1 MLSQIIKSGQ
11 TTISGSALALAMLYA
26 APAAAQNEE
35 EEVGAA
41 PVAVET
47 AEEESDGIVVTGS
60 RIKRSVFTSP
70 APIQIID
77 PETEQLKGT
86 ASISDLI
93 QSNPIAAGSNQITDA
108 ISSNFVTNGGSGAA
122 TISLR
127 GLGAERTLVLLNGR
141 RAGPAGTRGAVA
153 SFDLNVLPQ
162 SIVKSVEIL
171 KDGASSIYGSDAVAG
186 VVNLITK
193 TDTDG
198 FLVDGF
204 YSKPFKSGGETYQAS
219 ATWGKDWGNAHFL
232 TSFDYYKRAELK
244 RRDRKYLNCPEE
256 YIFTPDGTGNG
267 PSATRA
273 DLVDPRTGEFRCAD
287 TLWGHVWLYDYS
299 YIYSY
304 APSNTVAANGRAM
317 PRLQFSYPGDNL
329 GSLIPGLAAAVDPF
343 QLSAPAGFFPTG
355 YDGRSTAVENAFHPF
370 IANASVAP
378 KIERVTAYMEG
389 AIDITD
395 NVELYAELLH
405 NQRESTINSYRQFWQ
420 FGFTSNS
427 TLPSVF
433 FGDPSPGDPFAP
445 GFTGD
450 YLISPT
456 AITDHFGSSQKV
468 EYTRVMAGLRG
479 NFGSLLPSWT
489 WDIYGQHSD
498 SRGRYTQQQIYADS
512 IATQDFRTGSCVGT
526 LTAVRQAPC
535 IDINW
540 TDPQFLAGNL
550 TQAQRDFLFGTDTG
564 RTSYK
569 QSNAELIVT
578 GDLFSWW
585 AGTVAGAFGASI
597 RRDSIDDRPG
607 HITYALRPGQDP
619 NNPAS
624 YTNNAWGVTGSGLTA
639 GHSVTKEIFGELEI
653 PLLKDV
659 PFAQSLTL
667 AAAGRITNVESV
679 RASDGFSATDN
690 GNKTYK
696 LTGNWQVNDWL
707 RFRATY
713 GTSYRA
719 PALFEQ
725 FLSDQTS
732 FLAQRLVDPCI
743 RWAAGVT
750 AGTTSQRVADN
761 CAADGVPGNYAGGTI
776 TATVITGGGI
786 GVLQPETSDALTASV
801 ILTPRLSFLPDT
813 KINLSVDYFKIEV
826 KGEISQLGAGQIVG
840 GCYNSDFFPTDPLC
854 SLFERNKNLTP
865 PVITDPNAI
874 SFVRDSFLNVNSQ
887 NNEGIDVNFGI
898 SHDFGNLGRFDLN
911 GQMTWQLK
919 DTIALFAGTVVDN
932 NGEFG
937 DPKWVGDFSASWSYG
952 DWRLFYGLDVI
963 GKSSNEARYI
973 RNNGSL
979 CNPNAIYGTFCVDL
993 KVPTVFYHSAS
1004 LTKKFKHFQ
1013 ITAGVSNIF
1022 DTHPP
1027 RVSVVAPA
1035 SGSSTFGPSLVAS
1048 QYDLSGRRGFLN
1060 VKTNF

>member
-1 MLSQIIKSGQ
+1 MKIQSLKGHVAFGVSVMALS
-11 TTISGSALALAMLYA
+11 ISGAAFAQE
-26 APAAAQNEE
+26 APAD
-35 EEVGAA
+35 EEVQSISADESAA
-41 PVAVET
+41 T
-47 AEEESDGIVVTGS
+47 ESGEGIVVTGS
-60 RIKRSVFTSP
+60 RIKRSTFNSP
-70 APIQIID
+70 APLQVID
-77 PETEQLKGT
+77 PETEMLKGT
-86 ASISDLI
+86 ASVADLI
-93 QSNPIAAGSNQITDA
+93 QSNPLAAGSNQITDA
-108 ISSNFVTNGGSGAA
+108 ISSNFVTNGGSAAA
-122 TISLR
+122 TVSLR
-127 GLGAERTLVLLNGR
+127 GLGPERTLVLLNGR
-141 RAGPAGTRGAVA
+141 RAGPAGTRGAVS

-162 SIVKSVEIL
+162 SILKSVEVL

-186 VVNLITK
+186 VVNLITR

-204 YSKPFKSGGETYQAS
+204 YSQPFKSGGETYQGSVA
-219 ATWGKDWGNAHFL
+219 WGKDWGNAHFMGA
-232 TSFDYYKRAELK
+232 FDYYKRAELK

-256 YIFTPDGTGNG
+256 YIFSPDGSGNAR
-267 PSATRA
+267 SDTRI
-273 DLVDPRTGEFRCAD
+273 DLTDPRTGEFRCAD

-304 APSNTVAANGRAM
+304 APSNTTAANGQPMR
-317 PRLQFSYPGDNL
+317 RLQFNYTGDNL
-329 GSLIPGLAAAVDPF
+329 GTYIPGLAAAVDPF
-343 QLSAPAGFFPTG
+343 QLRAPAGFFPTG
-355 YDGRSTAVENAFHPF
+355 YDARSSAVENMYHPF
-370 IANASVAP
+370 IGNATVSP
-378 KIERVTAYMEG
+378 KIERISAYFDA
-389 AIDITD
+389 AIDLTD
-395 NVELYAELLH
+395 NIELYAEVLH
-405 NQRESTINSYRQFWQ
+405 NQRKSKQDSYRQFWQ

-427 TLPSVF
+427 TLPGIF
-433 FGDPSPGDPFAP
+433 FGSPDAGDPFAP

-456 AITDHFGSSQKV
+456 AITDHFGSNQKI
-468 EYTRVMAGLRG
+468 EYTRVVGGLRG
-479 NFGSLLPSWT
+479 DFGKLLPTWS
-489 WDIYGQHSD
+489 WDIYAQHSD
-498 SRGRYTQQQIYADS
+498 SRGRYTNEQIYADS
-512 IATQDFRTGSCVGT
+512 IATQDFRTSSCAGT
-526 LTAVRQAPC
+526 LTAVREAQC
-535 IDINW
+535 LDINW

-550 TQAQRDFLFGTDTG
+550 TQAQRDFLFGVETG
-564 RTSYK
+564 RTRYK

-597 RRDSIDDRPG
+597 RRDSINDTPG
-607 HITYALRPGQDP
+607 HITYALTPGSDP
-619 NNPAS
+619 TDPSS

-639 GHSVTKEIFGELEI
+639 GHSITKEIFGELEV

-659 PFAQSLTL
+659 PFAQALTL
-667 AAAGRITNVESV
+667 SAAGRITNVKGV
-679 RASDGFSATDN
+679 RASDGFSDSSK

-713 GTSYRA
+713 GTSFRA

-732 FLAQRLVDPCI
+732 FIAQRQIDPCI
-743 RWAAGVT
+743 RWAAGVA
-750 AGTTSQRVADN
+750 AGTISQRVADN
-761 CAADGVPGNYAGGTI
+761 CAADGIPNNYGGGTI
-776 TATVITGGGI
+776 TATVLTGGGI
-786 GVLQPETSDALTASV
+786 GVLEPETSNALTASA
-801 ILTPRLSFLPDT
+801 IFTPRLSFLPDT
-813 KINLSVDYFKIEV
+813 RINFAVDYFKIKV
-826 KGEISQLGAGQIVG
+826 KGEISQLGAAQIVG

-887 NNEGIDVNFGI
+887 INEGIDVTFDV
-898 SHDFGNLGRFDLN
+898 SHDLGNMGTLDLR

-919 DTIALFAGTVVDN
+919 DKIALFAGTTVDT

-937 DPKWVGDFSASWSYG
+937 EPKWVGDFSLGWTYG

-979 CNPNAIYGTFCVDL
+979 CNPNVVYGNFCVDL

-1004 LTKKFKHFQ
+1004 LTKKFKNFQ

-1022 DTHPP
+1022 DRHPP
-1027 RVSVVAPA
+1027 RVSVIAPA
-1035 SGSSTFGPSLVAS
+1035 SGSSTFGPSLIAS

-1060 VKTNF
+1060 IKSNF

>member
-1 MLSQIIKSGQ
+1 MKIQSLKGHVAFGVSVMALS
-11 TTISGSALALAMLYA
+11 ISGAAFAQE
-26 APAAAQNEE
+26 APAD
-35 EEVGAA
+35 EEVQSISSDEGAA
-41 PVAVET
+41 T
-47 AEEESDGIVVTGS
+47 ESGEGIVVTGS

-86 ASISDLI
+86 ASIADLI

-204 YSKPFKSGGETYQAS
+204 YSQPFKSGGETYQAS

-244 RRDRKYLNCPEE
+244 RGDRKYLNCPEE
-256 YIFTPDGTGNG
+256 YIFTPDGSGNS

-273 DLVDPRTGEFRCAD
+273 DLVDPRTSQFRCAD

-304 APSNTVAANGRAM
+304 APSNTVAANGRAI

-329 GSLIPGLAAAVDPF
+329 GSVIPGLAAAVDPF
-343 QLSAPAGFFPTG
+343 QLRAPAGFFPTG

-370 IANASVAP
+370 IANASVSP

-405 NQRESTINSYRQFWQ
+405 NQRESAVKSYRQFWQ

-427 TLPSVF
+427 TLPGIF
-433 FGDPSPGDPFAP
+433 FGDPSPGDPFSP

-456 AITDHFGSSQKV
+456 AITDHFGSNQKV
-468 EYTRVMAGLRG
+468 EYTRIMAGLRG
-479 NFGSLLPSWT
+479 DFGKLLPSWT
-489 WDIYGQHSD
+489 WDIYAQHSD
-498 SRGRYTQQQIYADS
+498 NRGRYTQQQIYADS
-512 IATQDFRTGSCVGT
+512 VATQDFRTGSCVGT
-526 LTAVRQAPC
+526 RTAIRQAQC

-550 TQAQRDFLFGTDTG
+550 TPAQRDFLFGTDTG

-597 RRDSIDDRPG
+597 RRDAINDTPG
-607 HITYALRPGQDP
+607 HITYALIPGQDP
-619 NNPAS
+619 NDPAS

-639 GHSVTKEIFGELEI
+639 GHSLTKEIFGEIEI

-667 AAAGRITNVESV
+667 SAAGRITNVKAV
-679 RASDGFSATDN
+679 RASDGFSASDK

-725 FLSDQTS
+725 FLSDQTA

-761 CAADGVPGNYAGGTI
+761 CAADGIPGTYAGGTI

-786 GVLQPETSDALTASV
+786 GVLQPETSNALTTSV
-801 ILTPRLSFLPDT
+801 ILTPRFGFLPDT
-813 KINLSVDYFKIEV
+813 QINLSVDYFKIKV
-826 KGEISQLGAGQIVG
+826 KGEISQLGAGAIVR

-887 NNEGIDVNFGI
+887 INEGIDVNFGI
-898 SHDFGNLGRFDLN
+898 SHDFGNMGRIDLN

-919 DTIALFAGTVVDN
+919 DTVALFAGTTVDT

-937 DPKWVGDFSASWSYG
+937 EPKWVGDFSASWSYG

-979 CNPNAIYGTFCVDL
+979 CNPNAIYGTYCVDL

-1022 DTHPP
+1022 DRHPP
-1027 RVSVVAPA
+1027 RVSVIAPA
-1035 SGSSTFGPSLVAS
+1035 SGSSTFGPSLIAS